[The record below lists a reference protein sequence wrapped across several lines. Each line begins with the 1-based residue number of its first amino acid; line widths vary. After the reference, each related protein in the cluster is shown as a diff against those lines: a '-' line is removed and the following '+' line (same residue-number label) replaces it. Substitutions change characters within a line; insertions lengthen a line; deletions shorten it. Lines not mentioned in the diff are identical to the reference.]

1 MEDVFDV
8 LVPYIFIAAAELVV
22 ISYGLE
28 KILQAVTT
36 SKTSRKEDKKS
47 RKHDLN
53 RKTTFSKGR

>member
-28 KILQAVTT
+28 KFCKQLPLAKLREKRI
-36 SKTSRKEDKKS
+36 KS
-47 RKHDLN
+47 PEN
-53 RKTTFSKGR
+53 MT